1 MTNDENRMT
10 NVEAADAALMALA
23 FGFRHFFVI
32 PNSSFVI
39 SRSR

>member
-1 MTNDENRMT
+1 MTSDEIRMT
-10 NVEAADAALMALA
+10 NVEAADAALTAMA
-23 FGFRHFFVI
+23 FGVRHFFVI